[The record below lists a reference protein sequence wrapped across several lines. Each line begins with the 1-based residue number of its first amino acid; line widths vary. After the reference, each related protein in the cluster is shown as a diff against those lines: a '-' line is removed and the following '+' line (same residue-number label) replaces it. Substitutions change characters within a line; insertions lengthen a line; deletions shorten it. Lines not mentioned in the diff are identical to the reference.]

1 MKLSAFHPLTA
12 LVYFTAVLAVTMFCF
27 SPAVGICSAVGA
39 FLFCAITQS
48 CRQTASDLAFYIF
61 LTAVLTVTNPLF
73 SHKGVTPLFFV
84 NGKAYTKEALFYG
97 LTAGLS
103 LTAVIMWCKALGKVL
118 TREKLLYIFGRKTPK
133 AALVITMTM
142 GLIPKLKRLHRQLLD
157 ALNCSGA
164 NISDS
169 RFDRLKKD
177 CTVFTALCAGTLE
190 RGADTAASMKA
201 RGYGIQKRSF
211 AHSFKF
217 RAWDGI
223 FVAVFAVIFA
233 LVLIFSAR
241 GELSAAFYPVI
252 KLENSVFPVG
262 MFALLC
268 VSPFILEV
276 KESIKWKYCLAK
288 M

>member
-1 MKLSAFHPLTA
+1 
-12 LVYFTAVLAVTMFCF
+12 
-27 SPAVGICSAVGA
+27 
-39 FLFCAITQS
+39 
-48 CRQTASDLAFYIF
+48 
-61 LTAVLTVTNPLF
+61 
-73 SHKGVTPLFFV
+73 
-84 NGKAYTKEALFYG
+84 
-97 LTAGLS
+97 
-103 LTAVIMWCKALGKVL
+103 MWCKALGKVL

-142 GLIPKLKRLHRQLLD
+142 GFIPKLKRLHRQLLD

-223 FVAVFAVIFA
+223 FVAAFAVIFA
-233 LVLIFSAR
+233 LVLIFSAK

-268 VSPFILEV
+268 VFPFILEV